1 MTRRWLPVGA
11 ACGLL
16 VAGSWYWHVGE
27 PDAASVVVRRGTLV
41 STLTVSGTLRPVDAP
56 VYRSPLVGREAEIVF
71 LAPEGTRVAEGDL
84 VAQLDTTELE
94 RDRDRLTQEL
104 RQVQM
109 EAQVADID
117 WQVARGA
124 IDDLQAGEGALTVEE
139 SQARLERARR
149 KAMRLRQELAELEPL
164 MARGFLTR
172 DEFARTADALDQAE
186 EELRLASRRA
196 EVLAT
201 ETRPREQQQA
211 TLVLAQK
218 AAQREH
224 VRARLRDV
232 EARVALVAQ
241 QIESCS
247 LFARAA
253 GLVVHE
259 PFMNASAPRKIRVGD
274 RVTASQGIV
283 TIPEVAR
290 MVVETSASE
299 RDMHRLRVG
308 QPATISLEAYPD
320 VRLAGRVLRV
330 GTLARQ
336 TGATDDKRFD
346 LLIEVDPGEI
356 DVRPEMTARAD
367 VRLAERT
374 GVLLVPI
381 TAVAVADGV
390 SVATVAGRQGLETR
404 VVRLGETSD
413 TLVEVTD
420 GLVEGERV
428 ALDARAEAL
437 STAPLPAPETTGRNL
452 ADVARTGAVLAPR

>member
-1 MTRRWLPVGA
+1 VKRRWLIGA
-11 ACGLL
+11 GVCGLV
-16 VAGSWYWHVGE
+16 VAGSWYWGAAE
-27 PDAASVVVRRGTLV
+27 PDALSVVVRRGTLV

-71 LAPEGTRVAEGDL
+71 LAPEGTRVADL

-104 RQVQM
+104 RQAQM
-109 EAQVADID
+109 EAQVAEID

-124 IDDLQAGEGALTVEE
+124 IDDLEAGQGALTVEE

-149 KAMRLRQELAELEPL
+149 KAVRLRQELAELEPL

-211 TLVLAQK
+211 SLVLAQK

-259 PFMNASAPRKIRVGD
+259 SFMNASAPRKIRVGD

-308 QPATISLEAYPD
+308 QTASISLEAYPD

-336 TGATDDKRFD
+336 TGSADDKRFD
-346 LLIEVDPGEI
+346 LLIEVDPGDV

-381 TAVAVADGV
+381 NAVAVADGL

-413 TLVEVTD
+413 TMAEVIE
-420 GLVEGERV
+420 GLAEGERV
-428 ALDARAEAL
+428 SLDARTDLPSAA
-437 STAPLPAPETTGRNL
+437 PAPTPEAAGRNL